1 MQVILLERVGRLG
14 TIGDEVAV
22 KDGFARNFLLP
33 QGKAI
38 RANESNRVRFESE
51 RAVIEKRNA
60 DKREAAAGIAEGIN
74 GASVIVIRS
83 AGENGHLYGSVSSRD
98 ISESLTSQGFEVTK
112 TQVDLPL
119 PIKTVGMHKVA
130 LNLHPEVEVS
140 VNVNV
145 ARSDSEAERQ
155 AAGEDLTNI
164 NYDDEEDAAEAAAE
178 AAAAEAAAVE
188 ASAGE
193 DGGEAILEGDA
204 EAEAEAIAEETERQ
218 EDA

>member
-14 TIGDEVAV
+14 SIGDQVTV

-33 QGKAI
+33 QGKAL
-38 RANESNRVRFESE
+38 RANDSNRVRFESE
-51 RAVIEKRNA
+51 RAAIESRNA
-60 DKREAAAGIAEGIN
+60 EKREAAAGIAKGIN

-98 ISESLTSQGFEVTK
+98 ISDSLISQGFEVTK

-119 PIKTVGMHKVA
+119 PIKTVGVHAVA
-130 LNLHPEVEVS
+130 LNLHPEVEVNVS
-140 VNVNV
+140 VNV
-145 ARSDSEAERQ
+145 ARSDAEAERQ

-164 NYDDEEDAAEAAAE
+164 NYDAEEDAAE
-178 AAAAEAAAVE
+178 AAAAEAAAAAAFE
-188 ASAGE
+188 NEE
-193 DGGEAILEGDA
+193 DAETATEVSED
-204 EAEAEAIAEETERQ
+204 EAEAVAEETERQ